1 MSSVSSAAKRDAACS
16 ALLLMPSSVSALS
29 KSAAE
34 TKPRPCVSHR
44 RKSARACVQ
53 CSTRERRSRLS
64 PLRRSAARTNAQ
76 SRRFGAARRLGACLA
91 GGDNSFIN
99 AWPRV
104 GASASIASPP
114 CIALSCGRGCSQ
126 TRRAA
131 QLTVPRATARASA
144 RASLCAPPPSVA
156 FASKSAKSASTRR
169 RCGRSPRSASTPRS
183 SAALIRSVNSSRSNS
198 SSKRSRLLDTATR
211 SASSICSMLARA
223 PPLAPLLSTEPR
235 LLGLKLDE
243 R

>member
-1 MSSVSSAAKRDAACS
+1 MGKAAAPHAICI
-16 ALLLMPSSVSALS
+16 A
-29 KSAAE
+29 
-34 TKPRPCVSHR
+34 HR
-44 RKSARACVQ
+44 RARA
-53 CSTRERRSRLS
+53 
-64 PLRRSAARTNAQ
+64 AR
-76 SRRFGAARRLGACLA
+76 LA

-198 SSKRSRLLDTATR
+198 SSKRSRLLKTHAQRETP
-211 SASSICSMLARA
+211 ASPQHSHTHHGHA
-223 PPLAPLLSTEPR
+223 LAPVASVPTDALL
-235 LLGLKLDE
+235 KD
-243 R
+243 